1 MNPQRSTCLNTHS
14 CESSW
19 TEMSPCAAKV
29 GLVSLLNRKK
39 KKKDAFSVLGGFLV
53 PTFVGII
60 KWAGAKRSN
69 FWRRRQK
76 TRMRGKY
83 TQRDGQTY
91 GWSLTPAVEDAH
103 RWCSYCRVAKRFRR
117 RLFVYSHKE
126 KERPCAH
133 KWIIFST
140 WGCFIWISSSVKSSG
155 PLHVAAI

>member
-19 TEMSPCAAKV
+19 TKMSPCAAKV
-29 GLVSLLNRKK
+29 GLVFLLNRKK
-39 KKKDAFSVLGGFLV
+39 KKKRCFLSSWGVLV

-60 KWAGAKRSN
+60 KIAGAKRSN
-69 FWRRRQK
+69 FWRQRQK

-103 RWCSYCRVAKRFRR
+103 RWCSYCQVAKRFRR
-117 RLFVYSHKE
+117 RLFVYSDKE
-126 KERPCAH
+126 TERHCAH
-133 KWIIFST
+133 K
-140 WGCFIWISSSVKSSG
+140 
-155 PLHVAAI
+155 